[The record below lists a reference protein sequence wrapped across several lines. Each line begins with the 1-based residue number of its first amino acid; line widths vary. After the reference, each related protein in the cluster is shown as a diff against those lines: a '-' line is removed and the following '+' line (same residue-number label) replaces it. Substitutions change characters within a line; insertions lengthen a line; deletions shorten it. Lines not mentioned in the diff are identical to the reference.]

1 MSVRGNGMRRERKG
15 SPLTNIYRQWC
26 DAKVTICCVVE
37 CDTIGAGTDVLV
49 VDFSTLRRPD
59 TCEVSH
65 LIHQVMTWCNG
76 RV

>member
-1 MSVRGNGMRRERKG
+1 MRRERKG

-26 DAKVTICCVVE
+26 DAKVTLCCVVE

-59 TCEVSH
+59 TCEVSFLADGCARDFGGSIVH
-65 LIHQVMTWCNG
+65 EYCA
-76 RV
+76 